1 MKGGLN
7 ITAVDKSPDKPM
19 GTSSKDDRVTVV
31 GDNILALPDVDIN
44 SSTDEELTKKSPKPL
59 PRNLKQ
65 STPDEKRANSTFASL
80 STPVHQKK
88 TIITRNSAALNSLRQ
103 GRKLLTDKEREGK
116 SSVEVIDMIANAMS
130 KVNVEAKTGQRILMS
145 LAANQKKKLKGDS
158 PSHGY
163 KNMPHVNKALE
174 KVSQNKKGNEDQ
186 ITNIKHS
193 TETVIP
199 KDEKKVLIQNKV
211 VHDNDNVD
219 SDTDYQNLGLAS
231 KVEYLHLDVK
241 SQASDDIDNDIDED
255 LNSVSGPLGLL
266 NRANPS
272 ESNDEIMSRLLRFS
286 GQGKDNT
293 LKNENAHQTIRRNKS
308 SGPLVDLVVNKRG
321 VGSLTTSHLISPL
334 SQPGA
339 ISLNITSNTNESDNA
354 SNIFPPKQTSKSVES
369 GLDNPKPESEP
380 TNQSGGLYGLWS
392 FFGKLT

>member
-7 ITAVDKSPDKPM
+7 ITAVDKSPGKLL
-19 GTSSKDDRVTVV
+19 GSSLEDDHVTVV
-31 GDNILALPDVDIN
+31 NDNIITLPDIDID
-44 SSTDEELTKKSPKPL
+44 SSTDEESTTKITKPL

-65 STPDEKRANSTFASL
+65 STPDEKQTNSAFASL
-80 STPVHQKK
+80 NTPIHQKR
-88 TIITRNSAALNSLRQ
+88 TIITRNSAALTSLRQ

-116 SSVEVIDMIANAMS
+116 SSVEVIDMIANAMR

-145 LAANQKKKLKGDS
+145 LAANQRKKHKGDS

-174 KVSQNKKGNEDQ
+174 KVSQNKNGNDQ
-186 ITNIKHS
+186 RTNTKYS
-193 TETVIP
+193 AETVIP
-199 KDEKKVLIQNKV
+199 KDQEKVIVQNKTY
-211 VHDNDNVD
+211 DNDNVV
-219 SDTDYQNLGLAS
+219 SDTDYHNLGLAS

-272 ESNDEIMSRLLRFS
+272 ESNDEIMGRLLRFS
-286 GQGKDNT
+286 GQAKDNT
-293 LKNENAHQTIRRNKS
+293 LKNENAHQTLRRNKS
-308 SGPLVDLVVNKRG
+308 SGSLVDLVVNKRG
-321 VGSLTTSHLISPL
+321 IGSLTTKPHLISPL

-339 ISLNITSNTNESDNA
+339 ISLNTTSNSNEADNT

-369 GLDNPKPESEP
+369 GLDNPKPEAEP
-380 TNQSGGLYGLWS
+380 NNQSGGLYGLFS

>member
-1 MKGGLN
+1 MN
-7 ITAVDKSPDKPM
+7 ITAVDKSPNKPLE
-19 GTSSKDDRVTVV
+19 SSLEDDHVTVV
-31 GDNILALPDVDIN
+31 NDNILNLPDVDID
-44 SSTDEELTKKSPKPL
+44 SSTDKELAKKRPKPL

-65 STPDEKRANSTFASL
+65 STPDEKRSNSAFASL
-80 STPVHQKK
+80 STPVHQKR

-103 GRKLLTDKEREGK
+103 GRKLLTDKERAGK

-145 LAANQKKKLKGDS
+145 LAANQKKKHKSDS

-174 KVSQNKKGNEDQ
+174 KVAQNKKGNEDQ
-186 ITNIKHS
+186 ITSNKYS

-199 KDEKKVLIQNKV
+199 KDEKKVLIQNKLAY
-211 VHDNDNVD
+211 DNDTVD
-219 SDTDYQNLGLAS
+219 SDTDYQNLSLAS

-272 ESNDEIMSRLLRFS
+272 ESNDEIMGRLLRFS

-293 LKNENAHQTIRRNKS
+293 LKNENAHRTLSRNKS
-308 SGPLVDLVVNKRG
+308 NGSLVDLVANKRG
-321 VGSLTTSHLISPL
+321 IGSLTTTSHLISPL

-339 ISLNITSNTNESDNA
+339 ISLNTTSNTNETDNT
-354 SNIFPPKQTSKSVES
+354 SNISPPKQTSKSVES

-380 TNQSGGLYGLWS
+380 NNQSGGLYGLLS